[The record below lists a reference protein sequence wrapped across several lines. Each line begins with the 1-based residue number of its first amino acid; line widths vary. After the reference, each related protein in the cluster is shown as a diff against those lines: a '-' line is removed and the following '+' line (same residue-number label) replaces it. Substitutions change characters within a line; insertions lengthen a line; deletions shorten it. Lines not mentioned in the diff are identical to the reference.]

1 MISLISDIILDMD
14 ELAKTLKVIRKSRR
28 MSQAAL
34 ADQAKIS
41 RGYLIRL
48 EQGEQDPT
56 LGVLRRLAKALK
68 VPLTRLVR

>member
-1 MISLISDIILDMD
+1 VD
-14 ELAKTLKVIRKSRR
+14 ELAKTLKALRARR
-28 MSQAAL
+28 GLTQADL
-34 ADQAKIS
+34 ADKADLS

-48 EQGEQDPT
+48 EQGKQDPT

>member
-1 MISLISDIILDMD
+1 MLPYVDK
-14 ELAKTLKVIRKSRR
+14 LANTLKTLRARR
-28 MSQAAL
+28 RVTQADL
-34 ADQAKIS
+34 ANKADLS

-48 EQGEQDPT
+48 EQGKQDPT